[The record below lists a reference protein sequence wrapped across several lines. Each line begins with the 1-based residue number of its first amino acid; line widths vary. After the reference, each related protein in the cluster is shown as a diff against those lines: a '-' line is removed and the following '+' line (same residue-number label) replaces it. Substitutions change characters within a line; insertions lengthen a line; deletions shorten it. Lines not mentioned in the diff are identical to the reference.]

1 MPKGFKPTSS
11 VIVISGSVTESVA
24 GVLAT
29 DQVNLSLNTLDQE
42 VFVVLAINLDFQSPD
57 SVPAVNTQ
65 VRGSLSTT
73 DIGTFGQISETNVM
87 AAGRIDIR
95 STAPG
100 DSVGFQLMAGETPT
114 SQLEYIAIISTSN
127 FFANVIGVGNLATKN
142 MAFRIWGYRAK
153 VTDPGIYAALVQSE
167 LLSA

>member
-11 VIVISGSVTESVA
+11 TIVISGSVTETIA
-24 GVLAT
+24 ATLAT

-42 VFVVLAINLDFQSPD
+42 VFVVLAVNLDFQSPD
-57 SVPAVNTQ
+57 SIPGVNTQ
-65 VRGSLSTT
+65 VRGSLSATN
-73 DIGTFGQISETNVM
+73 INAFGSIADVNVM

-114 SQLEYIAIISTSN
+114 SNLDYIAIISTSN
-127 FFANVIGVGNLATKN
+127 FFANVLGAGNANVKS
-142 MAFRIWGYRAK
+142 MSYRVWGYRAK